1 MPKKKT
7 VKEEQ
12 PEISEAPEQTPE
24 ETAVPATEE
33 QLQAE
38 VSTEDTSLSE
48 TPPDAEQNAE
58 DSAPQSVETE
68 QAEQIDEEVPEDFGE
83 PEPDK
88 VEYDVENAPDFC
100 GSSID
105 ILSVSGETGD
115 DALQAPEIPEETQ
128 TSAPEDDE
136 PALQSVEPS
145 PHEAEAEEIAPPTE
159 SEPQPEKPEG
169 EEHRELNSRAA
180 ERRAFFGLNF
190 RELDRGLL
198 PEEQQEWNAIYASY
212 RGRSVMSGQIAG
224 IDPRVF
230 RVRDRRT
237 GEIRSHTIWCA
248 VVIPFRIPI
257 LIPET
262 EMWAR
267 GEERPRYVMRNMGD
281 ATIDFVITDVDREKD
296 YVVGSRRLALA
307 ARRYY
312 FSNQPALNRIGSRV
326 PCSVLTVSLRR
337 LLVSC
342 YGYDVGLTQ
351 REIDYTAI
359 PDLTKKFQRGD
370 TFDCVVKEY
379 DSRANHLVLSAK
391 ELKSNPYDGADFRH
405 PLGCSRQAM
414 ISSKYAGGVFC
425 NLVDGVTVMCNYSF
439 QFEDGDFEMG
449 DRVTVVIQRYDDQ
462 KKQVYGKIVAKC

>member
-12 PEISEAPEQTPE
+12 PDISEMTEQTPE
-24 ETAVPATEE
+24 ETAVPAAEE

-38 VSTEDTSLSE
+38 AATEDTPLSE
-48 TPPDAEQNAE
+48 APPDAAQNAE
-58 DSAPQSVETE
+58 DTAPQSVETE
-68 QAEQIDEEVPEDFGE
+68 QAEEEVPEDFGE

-105 ILSVSGETGD
+105 ILSVSSETGED
-115 DALQAPEIPEETQ
+115 GLQTPEGPEEAQTAAPEGDGPAMQ
-128 TSAPEDDE
+128 SA
-136 PALQSVEPS
+136 EPS
-145 PHEAEAEEIAPPTE
+145 PQEPEVGESATPAE
-159 SEPQPEKPEG
+159 SVPQPEKPDG
-169 EEHRELNSRAA
+169 EEHRELNGRAA

-198 PEEQQEWNAIYASY
+198 PEEQQEWNTIYASY

-237 GEIRSHTIWCA
+237 GEIRNHTIWCA

-370 TFDCVVKEY
+370 TFDCAVKEY

>member
-12 PEISEAPEQTPE
+12 PDISEMTEQTPE
-24 ETAVPATEE
+24 ETVVPAAEE

-38 VSTEDTSLSE
+38 AATEDTPLSE
-48 TPPDAEQNAE
+48 APPDAEQNAE
-58 DSAPQSVETE
+58 DTAAQSGETE
-68 QAEQIDEEVPEDFGE
+68 QTQEQVPEDFGE

-105 ILSVSGETGD
+105 ILSVSGETGE
-115 DALQAPEIPEETQ
+115 DASQTPEEPEMPVAVPEEEPTQ
-128 TSAPEDDE
+128 QNEGD
-136 PALQSVEPS
+136 
-145 PHEAEAEEIAPPTE
+145 APPE
-159 SEPQPEKPEG
+159 SEPNIGETAPPAESVPQPEKPDG
-169 EEHRELNSRAA
+169 EEHRELNGRGA

-237 GEIRSHTIWCA
+237 GEIRNHTIWCA

-267 GEERPRYVMRNMGD
+267 GEERPRFVMRNMGD
-281 ATIDFVITDVDREKD
+281 AMIDFVITDVDREKD

-307 ARRYY
+307 SRRYY
-312 FSNQPALNRIGSRV
+312 FSNQPSLNRIGSRV

-337 LLVSC
+337 LLVTC

-359 PDLTKKFQRGD
+359 PDLTKKFHRGD
-370 TFDCVVKEY
+370 TLDCIVKEY

-439 QFEDGDFEMG
+439 QFEDGDFDMG